1 MHTESTD
8 TSCGTAATRDGGL
21 SADPAKA
28 LVMAAISELVSRG
41 QAEWRTL
48 RSGDVELRLASGEVF
63 LLGGQSV
70 TRTA

>member
-1 MHTESTD
+1 MHIEAND
-8 TSCGTAATRDGGL
+8 TFCETATTRDRRRA
-21 SADPAKA
+21 ADPAKA

-41 QAEWRTL
+41 HAQWRIL
-48 RSGDVELRLASGEVF
+48 QSGDVELRLASGEVF

>member
-1 MHTESTD
+1 MHTEATD
-8 TSCGTAATRDGGL
+8 TFCGTGATRDGGL
-21 SADPAKA
+21 SADRAKA

-41 QAEWRTL
+41 HARWRTL
-48 RSGDVELRLASGEVF
+48 QSGDVEVRLASGEVF